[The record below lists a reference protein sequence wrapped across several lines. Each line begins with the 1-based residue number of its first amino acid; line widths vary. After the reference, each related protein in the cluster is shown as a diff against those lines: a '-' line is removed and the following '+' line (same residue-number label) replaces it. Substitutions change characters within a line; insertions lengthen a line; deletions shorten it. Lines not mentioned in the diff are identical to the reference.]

1 LRPCPSR
8 LDNEPME
15 LMEPQ
20 TVDENAATR
29 EEEHAAEI
37 GLRFDDAYWD
47 DAFCAW
53 WDPTLRTCC

>member
-1 LRPCPSR
+1 
-8 LDNEPME
+8 
-15 LMEPQ
+15 MEPQ